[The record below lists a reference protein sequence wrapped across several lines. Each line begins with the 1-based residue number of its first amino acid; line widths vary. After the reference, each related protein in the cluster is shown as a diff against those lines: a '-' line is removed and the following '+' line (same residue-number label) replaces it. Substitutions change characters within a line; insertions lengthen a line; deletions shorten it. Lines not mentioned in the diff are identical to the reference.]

1 MNMISTATP
10 VFSSQHDEDVSLPG
24 SPRTYRVGAL
34 TYREKQA
41 FRADHTREG
50 GIFPTREQMLA
61 ALRAAVR
68 HAAPANEAAL
78 LDVIEAAQADTEG
91 VDADAQAT
99 LAAIEAQLSDDPEYA
114 ALVGQ
119 RRRWSGMLPFCLAR
133 HALRGWDGPGLPP
146 FTRVRGVVPAELLD
160 MLPEAEID
168 AIGTAALRLMNPD
181 RDAEKNSEAPSPS
194 PASPAPTQEG

>member
-1 MNMISTATP
+1 MDIMPAGP
-10 VFSSQHDEDVSLPG
+10 VFFSGQEEEVAPPG
-24 SPRTYRVGAL
+24 SPRTYRVAAL

-41 FRADHTREG
+41 FRADHAREG
-50 GIFPTREQMLA
+50 GIYPTREQLLA

-68 HAAPANEAAL
+68 AAAPANEPAL
-78 LDVIEAAQADTEG
+78 LAAIDTAEA
-91 VDADAQAT
+91 DAAGEDAEAQAT

-146 FTRVRGVVPAELLD
+146 FARARGAVPAELLD
-160 MLPEAEID
+160 MLPEGDIEAV
-168 AIGTAALRLMNPD
+168 GTAALRLMHPD
-181 RDAEKNSEAPSPS
+181 RSAEGNSAAPSQS
-194 PASPAPTQEG
+194 PASPAPTPEG